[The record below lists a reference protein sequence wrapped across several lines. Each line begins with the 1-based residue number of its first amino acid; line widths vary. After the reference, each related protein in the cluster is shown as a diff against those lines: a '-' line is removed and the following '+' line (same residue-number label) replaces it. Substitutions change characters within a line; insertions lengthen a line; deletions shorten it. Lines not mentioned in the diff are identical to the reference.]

1 MELTIQSII
10 VGISLGSLFGLVGL
24 SFTVVY
30 NSTKVI
36 NFSFGQLFML
46 GALLAAYCITIW
58 HLWLV
63 PSLLGVTV
71 LLIFTSV
78 FTYKVVVGPLL
89 RGADI
94 QSALLSTLV
103 IGLLIENVTALVT
116 HNMPIHVDP
125 FIKIEPIV
133 IGRAVIQPQ
142 YLLLVGGAFLFIVA
156 YWYFLHRT
164 RWGIAFRAIGLD
176 PEAGRILGIRTTAMI
191 TLSFAI
197 GGLIA
202 AFGGSFFGP
211 VSTPTSTIATPLSIN
226 GFVAAVIGGL
236 DHPFGAVVGGLIVGV
251 VQSFLTAYTTS
262 MIAEISTFAILI
274 VILVF
279 RPQGIFAEK
288 A

>member
-1 MELTIQSII
+1 
-10 VGISLGSLFGLVGL
+10 
-24 SFTVVY
+24 
-30 NSTKVI
+30 
-36 NFSFGQLFML
+36 
-46 GALLAAYCITIW
+46 
-58 HLWLV
+58 
-63 PSLLGVTV
+63 
-71 LLIFTSV
+71 
-78 FTYKVVVGPLL
+78 VGPLL
-89 RGADI
+89 KGSDI

-103 IGLLIENVTALVT
+103 IGLAIEHVAGVIT
-116 HNMPIHVDP
+116 HNIPVHVDP
-125 FIKIEPIV
+125 FIKMEPIV
-133 IGRAVIQPQ
+133 IGQAVIQPQ
-142 YLLLVGGAFLFIVA
+142 YVLLVGGTLLFIFV

-176 PEAGRILGIRTTAMI
+176 PEAGRMLGIRTTAMI
-191 TLSFAI
+191 TLSFAV

-202 AFGGSFFGP
+202 AFGGAFFAP

-251 VQSFLTAYTTS
+251 VQSFLTAYTSS

-288 A
+288 E

>member
-1 MELTIQSII
+1 MELTIQALI

-36 NFSFGQLFML
+36 NFAFGTLFML
-46 GALLAAYCITIW
+46 GALLAGYSITIW
-58 HLWLV
+58 HLWLT
-63 PSLLGVTV
+63 PSLLGVTIGVIFLSV
-71 LLIFTSV
+71 LI
-78 FTYKVVVGPLL
+78 YKIMVGPLL
-89 RGADI
+89 RSADI

-103 IGLLIENVTALVT
+103 VGLLIENVVGVIT
-116 HNMPIHVDP
+116 HNIPVHIEP
-125 FIKIEPIV
+125 FIAVEPLV

-142 YLLLVGGAFLFIVA
+142 YLLLVGGALLIILV

-176 PEAGRILGIRTTAMI
+176 PEAGRMIGIRTTAMV

-202 AFGGSFFGP
+202 AFGGAFFGP

-226 GFVAAVIGGL
+226 GFIAAVIGGL
-236 DHPFGAVVGGLIVGV
+236 THPFGAFVGGLIVGL

-262 MIAEISTFAILI
+262 MIAEVSTFALMI

-279 RPQGIFAEK
+279 RPQGIFPEK
-288 A
+288 E